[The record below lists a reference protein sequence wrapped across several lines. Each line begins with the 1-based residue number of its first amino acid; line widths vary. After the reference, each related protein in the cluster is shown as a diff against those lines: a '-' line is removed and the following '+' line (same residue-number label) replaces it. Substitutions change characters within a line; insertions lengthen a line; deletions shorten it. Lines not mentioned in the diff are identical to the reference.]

1 MEPIVTNGTV
11 QVPDPAGATVS
22 LQVTPAGVPQA
33 ASPDAA
39 LPAHAMGEI
48 SRLNET
54 AALEQIRDTLYA
66 IHEVTYLWSISDDQL
81 TWADNLNQVLPGL
94 LAGRADT
101 GRGYASLLDHEND
114 ETRYDVVVQSS
125 DVDQGQGV
133 GYCIE
138 YKLWPS
144 GLGKG
149 EPIWVE
155 DKGRWYAGPEGSAG
169 YAVGAVRSVN
179 KRRAREE
186 SLTFLSQCDPLTG
199 MMNRGRSLE
208 SLSEAISSAERTGN
222 PCSFILAAL
231 DNLDVVNDAYGFDVA
246 DQVIASVSQRLS
258 RHMRNGDSIGRY
270 AGNKFA
276 IILGNCNEKSLNVAA
291 ERFLQA
297 VRQTVIETDN
307 GPVWT
312 TVSIG
317 GVVLPTH
324 ARQVHEAMVHA
335 EDALAEAKSRPTDC
349 FIIYKP
355 SKRRASMR
363 ERNVNGAGE
372 IVAALKQNRF
382 VLAFQPIMDSMT
394 GQPAIYEALLRVA
407 GHDGEIMSAGHLL
420 PIAEKLGLI
429 RLIDRR
435 VLEMG
440 ITVLQRQPELHL
452 SINISGVTATDTRWF
467 EMFVDYI
474 AENKQVAERLTIEI
488 TETVALADLEEM
500 IQFIERLRSFGCK
513 VAIDDFGAGYTS
525 FRNLQV
531 LNVDMVK
538 LDGSF
543 CESLA
548 DNPDNQYFVKTLV
561 DMAKRFGVE
570 IVAEWVQKQED
581 ADLLREWGVKY
592 LQGHLYGVASIDP
605 PWGRLE
611 WFGSDSEPEHDPVR
625 KVLHAGK
632 PDLPSLWA
640 GGPENGGTTSWS
652 PRTHPER
659 RSTDVQSDTV
669 VGEPAGTVPAPHVPV
684 DAPPQVPPSP
694 QVDMPVAAEPPVM
707 PTASA
712 PAASDLNNT
721 LTRDRSAPPQPVFTA
736 SVPAP
741 VQEPNVAV
749 PVAHDDVTSDGLIVQ
764 PVGAVSTEPP
774 VVVEVPAHT
783 PDPAAQSS
791 DTGQNEQ
798 VNGKFDPFKLW
809 LDEPKTAA
817 RLSGARSEM
826 PEQPDTDMAPVPL
839 SPSLRGTVSQPHT
852 PPSPQPAA
860 EAAAA
865 QPAPPAPA
873 PQEEAAVFVD
883 DDHVAILADGQVTRP
898 QYDGL
903 QPAPEFEPAQPTT
916 TIPEPVLPEGPGV
929 VERNGYATP
938 AAPEFVQPSAAPTPS
953 APLPSGPVP
962 SVQPLSGPAALPVD
976 EDPFAAPP
984 LPPKTP
990 PVMPDQPMLQPEA
1003 QQPPAQPENSPR
1015 EPDAFA
1021 QKLNSAFAHM
1031 MDS

>member
-1 MEPIVTNGTV
+1 M
-11 QVPDPAGATVS
+11 
-22 LQVTPAGVPQA
+22 
-33 ASPDAA
+33 
-39 LPAHAMGEI
+39 
-48 SRLNET
+48 
-54 AALEQIRDTLYA
+54 
-66 IHEVTYLWSISDDQL
+66 
-81 TWADNLNQVLPGL
+81 
-94 LAGRADT
+94 
-101 GRGYASLLDHEND
+101 
-114 ETRYDVVVQSS
+114 
-125 DVDQGQGV
+125 
-133 GYCIE
+133 
-138 YKLWPS
+138 
-144 GLGKG
+144 GKG
-149 EPIWVE
+149 EPIWIE

-179 KRRAREE
+179 TRRAREE

-199 MMNRGRSLE
+199 MMNRGRSME

-246 DQVIASVSQRLS
+246 DQVIASVSQRLA

-276 IILGNCNEKSLNVAA
+276 IILGNCNEKSLNIAA

-324 ARQVHEAMVHA
+324 ARHVHEAMVHA

-440 ITVLQRQPELHL
+440 ITVLQRQPELRL

-561 DMAKRFGVE
+561 DMAKRFDVE

-640 GGPENGGTTSWS
+640 GGTENGRGSAWS
-652 PRTHPER
+652 PQTHPER
-659 RSTDVQSDTV
+659 RSTDVQP
-669 VGEPAGTVPAPHVPV
+669 EPAAPEPAQQVEVPQTQMAAPVQAAAVEPSQPQSDVPAAPAPTLEEAAPV
-684 DAPPQVPPSP
+684 FTPPSGN
-694 QVDMPVAAEPPVM
+694 
-707 PTASA
+707 S
-712 PAASDLNNT
+712 T
-721 LTRDRSAPPQPVFTA
+721 LTRDRAAPAQPVVAELEPAIAVEQTAAIQDSAPEPTSAQSVTISAPP
-736 SVPAP
+736 
-741 VQEPNVAV
+741 
-749 PVAHDDVTSDGLIVQ
+749 
-764 PVGAVSTEPP
+764 
-774 VVVEVPAHT
+774 T
-783 PDPAAQSS
+783 PPAAAEPLSPAGNPIHDGVEGHRS
-791 DTGQNEQ
+791 
-798 VNGKFDPFKLW
+798 FDPFKLW
-809 LDEPKTAA
+809 IEEPATAA
-817 RLSGARSEM
+817 RLTGNRSEL
-826 PEQPDTDMAPVPL
+826 PPQPDEPSVAPPLASPTQEQAQDVVVVTPAAPAMAEPKPEPPVPAA
-839 SPSLRGTVSQPHT
+839 PQAT
-852 PPSPQPAA
+852 PEPAA
-860 EAAAA
+860 E
-865 QPAPPAPA
+865 
-873 PQEEAAVFVD
+873 E
-883 DDHVAILADGQVTRP
+883 HVSVLADGQVIRP
-898 QYDGL
+898 KYDGL
-903 QPAPEFEPAQPTT
+903 QPAPEFEPAQPRAS
-916 TIPEPVLPEGPGV
+916 IGEMVPPADPPV
-929 VERNGYATP
+929 
-938 AAPEFVQPSAAPTPS
+938 AAPEPQQSYAPPE
-953 APLPSGPVP
+953 LPSPP
-962 SVQPLSGPAALPVD
+962 TLPPQQFAQPLSGPATMPAG

-984 LPPKTP
+984 LPPKAP
-990 PVMPDQPMLQPEA
+990 PIMPDQAMQSQAEPAPAEPAPQA
-1003 QQPPAQPENSPR
+1003 Q

-1021 QKLNSAFAHM
+1021 EKLNSAFGHIM
-1031 MDS
+1031 TK

>member
-1 MEPIVTNGTV
+1 M
-11 QVPDPAGATVS
+11 
-22 LQVTPAGVPQA
+22 
-33 ASPDAA
+33 
-39 LPAHAMGEI
+39 
-48 SRLNET
+48 
-54 AALEQIRDTLYA
+54 
-66 IHEVTYLWSISDDQL
+66 
-81 TWADNLNQVLPGL
+81 TWAENLNQVLPGL
-94 LAGRADT
+94 LPGRADT
-101 GRGYASLLDHEND
+101 GRGYASLLDHDND
-114 ETRYDVVVQSS
+114 DTRYDKVVQSS
-125 DVDQGQGV
+125 EVDQGYGV
-133 GYCIE
+133 PYCIE

-144 GLGKG
+144 GVGKG
-149 EPIWVE
+149 EPIWIE
-155 DKGRWYAGPEGSAG
+155 DKGRWYAGPEGAAG

-179 KRRAREE
+179 TRRAREE

-199 MMNRGRSLE
+199 MMNRGRIME
-208 SLSEAISSAERTGN
+208 SLSEAIAAAERTGN

-246 DQVIASVSQRLS
+246 DQVIASVSQRLA
-258 RHMRNGDSIGRY
+258 RHMRSGDSIGRY

-276 IILGNCNEKSLNVAA
+276 IILTNCNEKSLNIAA

-312 TVSIG
+312 TVSVG

-324 ARQVHEAMVHA
+324 ARHVHEAMVHA

-349 FIIYKP
+349 FITYKP

-382 VLAFQPIMDSMT
+382 VLAFQPIMDSQT
-394 GQPAIYEALLRVA
+394 SQPAIYEALLRVA

-440 ITVLQRQPELHL
+440 ITVLQRQPELRL

-474 AENKQVAERLTIEI
+474 AENKQVAERLTVEI

-513 VAIDDFGAGYTS
+513 VAIDEFGAGYTS

-561 DMAKRFGVE
+561 DMAKRFNVE

-632 PDLPSLWA
+632 PDLPSLWS
-640 GGPENGGTTSWS
+640 GGADANRSS
-652 PRTHPER
+652 PWTPQHHPER
-659 RSTDVQSDTV
+659 RSTDSAAAAPSEPRPVQPSAEPV
-669 VGEPAGTVPAPHVPV
+669 VVVTEGASEMRADIPVEVPAPAPAPEPAPLPMPMPTVEQEMFQAPE
-684 DAPPQVPPSP
+684 PPQDPAPQPLPPEA
-694 QVDMPVAAEPPVM
+694 Q
-707 PTASA
+707 A
-712 PAASDLNNT
+712 PAPQPEPST
-721 LTRDRSAPPQPVFTA
+721 LTRDRMAPAQPVAPPQEPPSENLAQFVPDSLPPSEPA
-736 SVPAP
+736 PAP
-741 VQEPNVAV
+741 VPVAPPADELDLAESALQAPPQEP
-749 PVAHDDVTSDGLIVQ
+749 
-764 PVGAVSTEPP
+764 
-774 VVVEVPAHT
+774 
-783 PDPAAQSS
+783 
-791 DTGQNEQ
+791 
-798 VNGKFDPFKLW
+798 KFDPFKLW
-809 LDEPKTAA
+809 TDQTADETKPADVA
-817 RLSGARSEM
+817 
-826 PEQPDTDMAPVPL
+826 
-839 SPSLRGTVSQPHT
+839 
-852 PPSPQPAA
+852 PAA
-860 EAAAA
+860 EAQPLVEVPAPQPPAT
-865 QPAPPAPA
+865 PAPPAPA
-873 PQEEAAVFVD
+873 VPQASMEPQAIVAD
-883 DDHVAILADGQVTRP
+883 DEGVSILADGQVVRP

-903 QPAPEFEPAQPTT
+903 QPAPEYEPAQPSAS
-916 TIPEPVLPEGPGV
+916 INELSPVPE
-929 VERNGYATP
+929 
-938 AAPEFVQPSAAPTPS
+938 PSAAPKP
-953 APLPSGPVP
+953 APAPVPPAPVPAAQVPAAQVPVPGLAPQPLP
-962 SVQPLSGPAALPVD
+962 A
-976 EDPFAAPP
+976 EDPFAGQAPQA
-984 LPPKTP
+984 LPHQPAP
-990 PVMPDQPMLQPEA
+990 PVMPQ
-1003 QQPPAQPENSPR
+1003 SPQAPVSTGST
-1015 EPDAFA
+1015 EQGIVPQGPDADAPQSDEFA
-1021 QKLNSAFAHM
+1021 QKLNNAFGHIM
-1031 MDS
+1031 KS

>member
-1 MEPIVTNGTV
+1 MEPTPPNGIV
-11 QVPDPAGATVS
+11 QAPQPAGAPSPPVAPS
-22 LQVTPAGVPQA
+22 AQPVTAAPAA
-33 ASPDAA
+33 APDATPPA
-39 LPAHAMGEI
+39 LAVGEMT
-48 SRLNET
+48 RLNEI
-54 AALEQIRDTLYA
+54 AALEQIRDTLVA
-66 IHEVTYLWSISDDQL
+66 IHEVTYLWSIADDQL
-81 TWADNLNQVLPGL
+81 TWAENLNQVLPGL
-94 LAGRADT
+94 LPGRADT
-101 GRGYASLLDHEND
+101 GRGYASLLDHENED
-114 ETRYDVVVQSS
+114 TRYDKVVQSS
-125 DVDQGQGV
+125 EVDQGYGV
-133 GYCIE
+133 PYCIE

-144 GLGKG
+144 GVGKG
-149 EPIWVE
+149 EPIWIE
-155 DKGRWYAGPEGSAG
+155 DKGRWYAGPEGAAG

-179 KRRAREE
+179 TRRAREE

-199 MMNRGRSLE
+199 MMNRGRIME
-208 SLSEAISSAERTGN
+208 TLSEAISAAERTGN

-246 DQVIASVSQRLS
+246 DQVIASVSQRLA
-258 RHMRNGDSIGRY
+258 RHMRSGDSIGRY

-276 IILGNCNEKSLNVAA
+276 IILANCNEKSLNIAA

-312 TVSIG
+312 TVSVG

-324 ARQVHEAMVHA
+324 ARHVHEAMVHA
-335 EDALAEAKSRPTDC
+335 EDALAEAKGRPTDC
-349 FIIYKP
+349 FITYKP

-382 VLAFQPIMDSMT
+382 VLAFQPIMDSQT
-394 GQPAIYEALLRVA
+394 SQPAIYEALLRVA

-440 ITVLQRQPELHL
+440 ITVLQRQPELRL

-474 AENKQVAERLTIEI
+474 AENKQVAERLTVEI

-561 DMAKRFGVE
+561 DMAKRFNVE

-632 PDLPSLWA
+632 PDLPSLWS
-640 GGPENGGTTSWS
+640 GGADANRSS
-652 PRTHPER
+652 PWTPQHHPER
-659 RSTDVQSDTV
+659 RSTDAA
-669 VGEPAGTVPAPHVPV
+669 GAAPEPRPAEPAPEPVVVVTEGASEMRGDIPVEGAAPAP
-684 DAPPQVPPSP
+684 
-694 QVDMPVAAEPPVM
+694 
-707 PTASA
+707 ASA
-712 PAASDLNNT
+712 PAPDPAPAPEPMTEQEMFQAPEPPQEPAHQPAPPVVQAPAPQPEPST
-721 LTRDRSAPPQPVFTA
+721 LTRDRMAPAQPVAPPQ
-736 SVPAP
+736 
-741 VQEPNVAV
+741 
-749 PVAHDDVTSDGLIVQ
+749 
-764 PVGAVSTEPP
+764 EPP
-774 VVVEVPAHT
+774 VQIL
-783 PDPAAQSS
+783 AQSVPDS
-791 DTGQNEQ
+791 LPASAPAPIAEPTGEPDLAESALQAPPQEP
-798 VNGKFDPFKLW
+798 KFDPFKLW
-809 LDEPKTAA
+809 
-817 RLSGARSEM
+817 
-826 PEQPDTDMAPVPL
+826 TDQ
-839 SPSLRGTVSQPHT
+839 TVDKAKPADVS
-852 PPSPQPAA
+852 PAA
-860 EAAAA
+860 EAQPMVEVPAPQA
-865 QPAPPAPA
+865 PAPPAPPA
-873 PQEEAAVFVD
+873 PQVSVEPPVIVAEEEYVSV
-883 DDHVAILADGQVTRP
+883 LADGQVVRP

-903 QPAPEFEPAQPTT
+903 QPAPEYEPAQPSAS
-916 TIPEPVLPEGPGV
+916 INELSPVPEP
-929 VERNGYATP
+929 P
-938 AAPEFVQPSAAPTPS
+938 AAPQPAPAPAPQAPVPTSQVQVPGLAPQ
-953 APLPSGPVP
+953 PLP
-962 SVQPLSGPAALPVD
+962 A
-976 EDPFAAPP
+976 EDPFAGQAPQAQP
-984 LPPKTP
+984 QP
-990 PVMPDQPMLQPEA
+990 PVPPAMPQPPQAPASSGLPDQGVPPHGTEA
-1003 QQPPAQPENSPR
+1003 
-1015 EPDAFA
+1015 DAPQSDEFV
-1021 QKLNSAFAHM
+1021 QKLNNAFGHIM
-1031 MDS
+1031 KS

>member
-1 MEPIVTNGTV
+1 MEPIITNGTV
-11 QVPDPAGATVS
+11 QTPDPAG
-22 LQVTPAGVPQA
+22 TPAA
-33 ASPDAA
+33 AQPAPNLAPPAAAPDAIPPA
-39 LPAHAMGEI
+39 LAVGEI
-48 SRLNET
+48 SRINET
-54 AALEQIRDTLYA
+54 AALEQIRNTLFA
-66 IHEVTYLWSISDDQL
+66 IDEVTYLWSIADDQL

-94 LAGRADT
+94 LPGRADT
-101 GRGYASLLDHEND
+101 GRGYASLLDHENED
-114 ETRYDVVVQSS
+114 TRYDKVVQSS
-125 DVDQGQGV
+125 DVDQGEGV

-144 GLGKG
+144 GMGKG
-149 EPIWVE
+149 EPIWIE
-155 DKGRWYAGPEGSAG
+155 DKGRWYAGLEGSAG

-179 KRRAREE
+179 TRRAREE

-199 MMNRGRSLE
+199 MMNRGRIME
-208 SLSEAISSAERTGN
+208 ALSEDIAAAERTGN

-246 DQVIASVSQRLS
+246 DQVIASVSQRLA

-270 AGNKFA
+270 AGNKFG
-276 IILGNCNEKSLNVAA
+276 IILSNCNEKSLNIAA

-324 ARQVHEAMVHA
+324 ARHVHEAMVHA

-349 FIIYKP
+349 FITYKP

-440 ITVLQRQPELHL
+440 ITVLQRQPELRL

-561 DMAKRFGVE
+561 DMAKRFDVE

-640 GGPENGGTTSWS
+640 GGPNGGRGGSWS
-652 PRTHPER
+652 PQTHPER
-659 RSTDVQSDTV
+659 RSSDAPPVQAK
-669 VGEPAGTVPAPHVPV
+669 PAREAPATAAATPPIVPALAEQESTLQETTTVPAV
-684 DAPPQVPPSP
+684 APTT
-694 QVDMPVAAEPPVM
+694 PPVV
-707 PTASA
+707 PQSALQPQADPLLVVEPNTAAAKPEA
-712 PAASDLNNT
+712 PEQSQQQPLPST
-721 LTRDRSAPPQPVFTA
+721 LTRDRMAPAQPVAPVTEQAPAAPQILAQATPDRLPAEQSGEPTPEMASQTTPAAPAPSAPAEEAGQPPF
-736 SVPAP
+736 S
-741 VQEPNVAV
+741 ER
-749 PVAHDDVTSDGLIVQ
+749 
-764 PVGAVSTEPP
+764 
-774 VVVEVPAHT
+774 
-783 PDPAAQSS
+783 
-791 DTGQNEQ
+791 
-798 VNGKFDPFKLW
+798 KFDPFKLW
-809 LDEPKTAA
+809 IDQPATAA
-817 RLSGARSEM
+817 RLEGKTADE
-826 PEQPDTDMAPVPL
+826 PVQPDAPLAPPPAPKPAAV
-839 SPSLRGTVSQPHT
+839 Q
-852 PPSPQPAA
+852 PPSVPAGS
-860 EAAAA
+860 
-865 QPAPPAPA
+865 QPAP
-873 PQEEAAVFVD
+873 AAADEDYVSV
-883 DDHVAILADGQVTRP
+883 LADGQVIRP

-903 QPAPEFEPAQPTT
+903 QPAPEFEPAQPSANIAEFAPTAEA
-916 TIPEPVLPEGPGV
+916 PDLAPHQEQNPAV
-929 VERNGYATP
+929 P
-938 AAPEFVQPSAAPTPS
+938 AAPRPHPQGSPVSQPIVGH
-953 APLPSGPVP
+953 APLPP
-962 SVQPLSGPAALPVD
+962 ST

-984 LPPKTP
+984 LPPKAP
-990 PVMPDQPMLQPEA
+990 AVMPDQAMQPSAPPQPE
-1003 QQPPAQPENSPR
+1003 PPAQPAAV
-1015 EPDAFA
+1015 DAQSDEFA
-1021 QKLNSAFAHM
+1021 QKLNSAFGHIM
-1031 MDS
+1031 NGKSS

>member
-1 MEPIVTNGTV
+1 MEPTTTNGTV
-11 QVPDPAGATVS
+11 QVAEPQGTPVAPQPAPAPAPPAAATDA
-22 LQVTPAGVPQA
+22 TPP
-33 ASPDAA
+33 A
-39 LPAHAMGEI
+39 LAVGEI
-48 SRLNET
+48 SRINET
-54 AALEQIRDTLYA
+54 AALEQIRDTLVA
-66 IHEVTYLWSISDDQL
+66 IHEVTYLWSIADDQL

-94 LAGRADT
+94 LPGRADT
-101 GRGYASLLDHEND
+101 GRGYASLLDHENE
-114 ETRYDVVVQSS
+114 ETRYDKVVQSS
-125 DVDQGQGV
+125 DVDQGHGV
-133 GYCIE
+133 PYCIE

-149 EPIWVE
+149 EPIWIE
-155 DKGRWYAGPEGSAG
+155 DKGRWYAGPEGAAG

-179 KRRAREE
+179 TRRAREE

-199 MMNRGRSLE
+199 MMNRGRIME
-208 SLSEAISSAERTGN
+208 SLSEAISAAERTGN

-246 DQVIASVSQRLS
+246 DQVIASVSQRLA
-258 RHMRNGDSIGRY
+258 RHMRSGDSIGRY

-276 IILGNCNEKSLNVAA
+276 IILANCNEKSLNIAA

-324 ARQVHEAMVHA
+324 ARHVHEAMVHA

-349 FIIYKP
+349 FITYKP

-382 VLAFQPIMDSMT
+382 VLAFQPIMDSQT
-394 GQPAIYEALLRVA
+394 SQPAIYEALLRVA

-440 ITVLQRQPELHL
+440 ITVLQRQPELRL

-561 DMAKRFGVE
+561 DMAKRFDVE

-640 GGPENGGTTSWS
+640 GGAENGRATPWS
-652 PRTHPER
+652 SQRHPER
-659 RSTDVQSDTV
+659 RSTDVANAQAQPQPELDLSKASAQPVAASPEAV
-669 VGEPAGTVPAPHVPV
+669 VEAK
-684 DAPPQVPPSP
+684 PPQQVPVPPSP
-694 QVDMPVAAEPPVM
+694 ASVQETQREPAPIQEPAAASEPAPVVEPP
-707 PTASA
+707 A
-712 PAASDLNNT
+712 PQPAPST
-721 LTRDRSAPPQPVFTA
+721 LTRDRTAPPQPVIT
-736 SVPAP
+736 PP
-741 VQEPNVAV
+741 
-749 PVAHDDVTSDGLIVQ
+749 
-764 PVGAVSTEPP
+764 EPP
-774 VVVEVPAHT
+774 VQILAQSDPQLLAPNSPAPDAPVPAV
-783 PDPAAQSS
+783 PQSAPEAPSAAAIPSPALQASEAPERVDPSLDAPR
-791 DTGQNEQ
+791 
-798 VNGKFDPFKLW
+798 KFDPFKLW
-809 LDEPKTAA
+809 IDQPGNEPEPQT
-817 RLSGARSEM
+817 SV
-826 PEQPDTDMAPVPL
+826 PDVSIPPVQQADVEPASAPAP
-839 SPSLRGTVSQPHT
+839 
-852 PPSPQPAA
+852 
-860 EAAAA
+860 AAAA
-865 QPAPPAPA
+865 P
-873 PQEEAAVFVD
+873 EAAPDPSPADEEYVSV
-883 DDHVAILADGQVTRP
+883 LADGQVIRP
-898 QYDGL
+898 KYDGL
-903 QPAPEFEPAQPTT
+903 QPAPEFEPAQPSASIGEPLPAAEPPVLAQEPQPGTAPVPGPGEAPQPLPAEDPFSGQFPPAAAQAPFVPPVPPQPAPA
-916 TIPEPVLPEGPGV
+916 PEPAGQVGQP
-929 VERNGYATP
+929 
-938 AAPEFVQPSAAPTPS
+938 QPSAA
-953 APLPSGPVP
+953 LQPVERP
-962 SVQPLSGPAALPVD
+962 QDPAA
-976 EDPFAAPP
+976 E
-984 LPPKTP
+984 
-990 PVMPDQPMLQPEA
+990 PE
-1003 QQPPAQPENSPR
+1003 
-1015 EPDAFA
+1015 DAFA
-1021 QKLNSAFAHM
+1021 TKLNNAFGHIM
-1031 MDS
+1031 NG

>member
-1 MEPIVTNGTV
+1 MEPTTTNGTV
-11 QVPDPAGATVS
+11 QIPEPQS
-22 LQVTPAGVPQA
+22 TPAAPQPAPVA
-33 ASPDAA
+33 APPPVAADAPPPA
-39 LPAHAMGEI
+39 LAVGEI
-48 SRLNET
+48 SRINET
-54 AALEQIRDTLYA
+54 AALEQIRDTLVA
-66 IHEVTYLWSISDDQL
+66 IHEVTYLWSIADDQL

-94 LAGRADT
+94 LPGRADT
-101 GRGYASLLDHEND
+101 GRGYASLLDHENED
-114 ETRYDVVVQSS
+114 TRYDKVVQSS
-125 DVDQGQGV
+125 DVDQGHGV
-133 GYCIE
+133 PYCIE

-149 EPIWVE
+149 EPIWIE
-155 DKGRWYAGPEGSAG
+155 DKGRWYAGPEGAAG

-179 KRRAREE
+179 TRRAREE

-199 MMNRGRSLE
+199 MMNRGRIME
-208 SLSEAISSAERTGN
+208 TLSEAISAAERTGN

-246 DQVIASVSQRLS
+246 DQVIASVSQRLA
-258 RHMRNGDSIGRY
+258 RHMRSGDSIGRY

-276 IILGNCNEKSLNVAA
+276 IILANCNEKSLNIAA

-324 ARQVHEAMVHA
+324 ARHVHEAMVHA

-349 FIIYKP
+349 FITYKP

-382 VLAFQPIMDSMT
+382 VLAFQPIMDSQT

-440 ITVLQRQPELHL
+440 ITVLQRQPELRL

-561 DMAKRFGVE
+561 DMAKRFNVE

-640 GGPENGGTTSWS
+640 GGAENGRATPWS
-652 PRTHPER
+652 PQRHPER
-659 RSTDVQSDTV
+659 RSTDPANVQAAPQPELDLSETPAQPAAASPEAAGAV
-669 VGEPAGTVPAPHVPV
+669 SEPAPAPVPQAPAPAPAPVPAPAPAALSEPAPIQEPSAASEPEPV
-684 DAPPQVPPSP
+684 
-694 QVDMPVAAEPPVM
+694 AEPPQ
-707 PTASA
+707 PQPA
-712 PAASDLNNT
+712 PST
-721 LTRDRSAPPQPVFTA
+721 LTRDRTAPPQPVITPPEQ
-736 SVPAP
+736 PA
-741 VQEPNVAV
+741 A
-749 PVAHDDVTSDGLIVQ
+749 
-764 PVGAVSTEPP
+764 
-774 VVVEVPAHT
+774 EVPAQANPPAPAPET
-783 PDPAAQSS
+783 PQPEAPAPAAPECRPELPPAAAAS
-791 DTGQNEQ
+791 DDEPVGVDHIPEAR
-798 VNGKFDPFKLW
+798 KFDPFKLW
-809 LDEPKTAA
+809 IDQPGNAPQAEANPPTAA
-817 RLSGARSEM
+817 
-826 PEQPDTDMAPVPL
+826 AP
-839 SPSLRGTVSQPHT
+839 
-852 PPSPQPAA
+852 PAESA
-860 EAAAA
+860 EA
-865 QPAPPAPA
+865 APA
-873 PQEEAAVFVD
+873 PQPVQPEAAPASETPDASAADEEYVSV
-883 DDHVAILADGQVTRP
+883 LADGQVIRP
-898 QYDGL
+898 KYDGL
-903 QPAPEFEPAQPTT
+903 QPAPEFEPAQP
-916 TIPEPVLPEGPGV
+916 
-929 VERNGYATP
+929 
-938 AAPEFVQPSAAPTPS
+938 SAS
-953 APLPSGPVP
+953 IGEPLPQAETPVAVPESQANFAPAP
-962 SVQPLSGPAALPVD
+962 SPGQAPQPLPA
-976 EDPFAAPP
+976 EDPFSGQFPPAAQEAPFVPP
-984 LPPKTP
+984 AP
-990 PVMPDQPMLQPEA
+990 LQPAPQPAPAPMPAA
-1003 QQPPAQPENSPR
+1003 QAGQPQPPHPSQPAQRPEDEAG

-1021 QKLNSAFAHM
+1021 QKLNNAFGHIM
-1031 MDS
+1031 NG